1 MELMATHWGPE
12 ESKSI
17 LTSFINDSED
27 LPKETFEDTDEST
40 QEYELLQA
48 AAQGKIFKTE
58 YYFFF

>member
-27 LPKETFEDTDEST
+27 LPKETFEGADEST

-48 AAQGKIFKTE
+48 AAQGNI
-58 YYFFF
+58 